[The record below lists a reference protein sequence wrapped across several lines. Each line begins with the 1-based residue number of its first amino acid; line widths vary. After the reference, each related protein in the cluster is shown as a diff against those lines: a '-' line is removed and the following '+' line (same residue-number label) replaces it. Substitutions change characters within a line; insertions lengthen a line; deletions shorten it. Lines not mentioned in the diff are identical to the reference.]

1 MRVFRLPDFRIGAGY
16 TWAVNS
22 RLHQITP
29 WSNDPVCDL
38 AFEHFL
44 LQDHESRELLPLTP
58 TGRGASAAT
67 HRVRHGQGNTVF
79 ECLHRDV
86 RLESTFFAD
95 RDERM
100 KLVHVN
106 VRNEGFAPRR
116 MRAMAFALTDLA
128 RLREQILIN
137 AARACALIFRTICC
151 GCPMLLRTT
160 SMSRRRRSQRNE
172 SPCLTSRQ
180 NSVAPARAPSPR

>member
-1 MRVFRLPDFRIGAGY
+1 M
-16 TWAVNS
+16 
-22 RLHQITP
+22 
-29 WSNDPVCDL
+29 
-38 AFEHFL
+38 
-44 LQDHESRELLPLTP
+44 LPLTP

-116 MRAMAFALTDLA
+116 MRAMAFALTDPA

-137 AARACALIFRTICC
+137 AARQFPEGDVQHWWHMPGGAGVRTHFSDDLLWLPYAAAHHIDVAAETLAAQRKPMSHIATEL
-151 GCPMLLRTT
+151 GCSSASAFAAMMTHVVGVPPSTFLSVRDSELR
-160 SMSRRRRSQRNE
+160 R
-172 SPCLTSRQ
+172 
-180 NSVAPARAPSPR
+180 